1 MLGLGLLWKNRKGN
15 LKIQTIHFFCYILF
29 NCFYFSGIWYKHS
42 EFLFKYPQFVC
53 HFLLHQ
59 IDIRKSYTHSTPFS
73 YDVGRY
79 KRIRIVYCC
88 IIRSFPQLNKRMVY
102 IHYISGKSL
111 FNLLFHFS
119 WIFPIWLIFLSGFM
133 FVFGNYSA

>member
-1 MLGLGLLWKNRKGN
+1 MEKQKRKSENSNDTLFLLHSFQ
-15 LKIQTIHFFCYILF
+15 L
-29 NCFYFSGIWYKHS
+29 FYFSGIWYKHS

-133 FVFGNYSA
+133 FVLVTTQLS